1 MWIWVLSMS
10 NGGNLHSII
19 AKAHAYG
26 IHTLFIKSS
35 DGSGMW
41 GQFTPAMVSTLHAAG
56 LRVCGWQ
63 YVYGSNPGAEAR
75 VGAQAVK
82 DGADCLIID
91 AEAEYEGKYVQA
103 QTYITQLRKQI
114 GGRLPLALA
123 GFPYVDYHPA
133 FPYTVFLGPG
143 GAQYNVPQM
152 YWQDIGV
159 SVDTVYSHTYRFNRL
174 FGRPIF
180 PLGQIYSSPPPADVV
195 RFRELSLAYGA
206 TGVSWWDWQEAG
218 GSQWR
223 ALAQP
228 LGSLAGFSPAQG
240 LATLGRG
247 TVGDLV
253 VWAQEHLITAGY
265 RVPVDGAFGAQTQ
278 AAVRSFQAARGL
290 PLSGLITSAT
300 WQMLLRFKATVVH
313 WSKAKGP
320 RSASA
325 ASAAGLTPLPIS
337 ASRPDVRNE
346 LRGASGRGRPRG

>member
-1 MWIWVLSMS
+1 MS
-10 NGGNLHSII
+10 NGGSLHSII
-19 AKAHAYG
+19 AKAHATG

-41 GQFTPAMVSTLHAAG
+41 GQFTPALVSTLHAAG

-63 YVYGSNPGAEAR
+63 YVYGSNPGGEAR

-103 QTYITQLRKQI
+103 QSYITQLRKQI
-114 GGRLPLALA
+114 GGRFPLALA

-152 YWQDIGV
+152 YWKDIGV
-159 SVDTVYSHTYRFNRL
+159 GVDTVYSHTYRFNRL

-180 PLGQIYSSPPPADVV
+180 PLGQIYSSPSPADVV

-218 GSQWR
+218 RSQWR

-228 LGSLAGFSPAQG
+228 LGSLAGFAPARG
-240 LATLGRG
+240 LASVGRG
-247 TVGDLV
+247 AVGDLV
-253 VWAQEHLITAGY
+253 VWAQEHLIAAGY

-278 AAVRSFQAARGL
+278 AVVRSFQAARGL
-290 PLSGLITSAT
+290 SPSGLIDSAT
-300 WQMLLRFKATVVH
+300 WQQLLRFKATVVH
-313 WSKAKGP
+313 WSKSRSP

-325 ASAAGLTPLPIS
+325 ASIGGPTPLPVS
-337 ASRPDVRNE
+337 ASRHDVANE